1 MTRCF
6 NSAFGHFSAVGRHL
20 TEGVK
25 NGVETNTIPPA
36 LALAL
41 NMDILLLA
49 SGLWT
54 GRPCLLR
61 CAGKSGMGNGKGDD
75 IQRGS
80 CVFSPFL
87 LYGC

>member
-20 TEGVK
+20 TEGGK

-54 GRPCLLR
+54 GRSCLLR
-61 CAGKSGMGNGKGDD
+61 CAGKFGMGNGKGDD
-75 IQRGS
+75 IQLGP
-80 CVFSPFL
+80 CVFGRFL
-87 LYGC
+87 LFG